1 MSYINQAPGSAGG
14 VTITLTAYASDGVT
28 SVGTAMTVPALQ
40 DVTMDNANDVFT
52 WEQLDQGSKLQVA
65 TLATNKISTNIVVD
79 DASFFGNTSVTP
91 SGSASNLGIFGLS
104 KAKTKCLANL
114 TFGTHSI
121 TSNVYITGLSPKITA
136 TQPVWVTPMTLT
148 VSGDYSKT

>member
-28 SVGTAMTVPALQ
+28 LVGSAMTVPALQ

-52 WEQLDQGSKLQVA
+52 WEQLDSGSKLQVA

-79 DASFFGNTSVTP
+79 DASFFGNTSAT
-91 SGSASNLGIFGLS
+91 SGSAAKLGIFGLS

-121 TSNVYITGLSPKITA
+121 TSNAYITGLSPKITA

-148 VSGDYSKT
+148 VSGDYTAS